1 MPFTLLNTY
10 SYARQVSFLCLVP
23 QWICDVKFIDGSH
36 IHTHTIE
43 TNSSTQT
50 APSFRAGR
58 AASSNYDV
66 RLSYLQEIP
75 GLQKL
80 SKNYDQR
87 AHNNSQC
94 SPARMDTCLPGE
106 TDYITENRRI
116 KSKEDRGKEKVP
128 KYKKKTSQKRLHA
141 GENNIP

>member
-1 MPFTLLNTY
+1 MPLALLNTY
-10 SYARQVSFLCLVP
+10 SYARQVSFLCLVL
-23 QWICDVKFIDGSH
+23 QWIYYVKFIDVSH
-36 IHTHTIE
+36 IHTRTIE

-50 APSFRAGR
+50 APSFRAGK
-58 AASSNYDV
+58 AASSNYDI

-80 SKNYDQR
+80 SKNYDER

-94 SPARMDTCLPGE
+94 SPAMMDTCLPGE
-106 TDYITENRRI
+106 TVCITENGRI

-128 KYKKKTSQKRLHA
+128 KYKKKTSLKRLHM